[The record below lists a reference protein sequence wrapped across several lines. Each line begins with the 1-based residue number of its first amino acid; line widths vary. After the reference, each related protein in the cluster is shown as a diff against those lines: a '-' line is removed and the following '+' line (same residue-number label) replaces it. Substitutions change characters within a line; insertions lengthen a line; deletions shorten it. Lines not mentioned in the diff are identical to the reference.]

1 MPNIGQ
7 VTDANID
14 QAARDAAD
22 SAESAKLSKALQV
35 GFVIGTPVTFA
46 VFFVMI
52 YVIGDVELV
61 PALITALWVAIVGG
75 GFYGGVTGLLT
86 VLNKQGH

>member
-1 MPNIGQ
+1 M
-7 VTDANID
+7 TDANID

-22 SAESAKLSKALQV
+22 SAESASLSKALRV

-52 YVIGDVELV
+52 YFIGDVELV
-61 PALITALWVAIVGG
+61 PALVTALWVAIVGG
-75 GFYGGVTGLLT
+75 GFYGGITGLLT
-86 VLNKQGH
+86 VLNKHGH

>member
-1 MPNIGQ
+1 M
-7 VTDANID
+7 TDTSLD
-14 QAARDAAD
+14 QAARDAED
-22 SAESAKLSKALQV
+22 NAESAELSKALRV

-46 VFFVMI
+46 VFFVMV

-75 GFYGGVTGLLT
+75 GFYGGITGLLA
-86 VLNKQGH
+86 VLNKHGH

>member
-1 MPNIGQ
+1 MPIIGD
-7 VTDANID
+7 VTDTNID
-14 QAARDAAD
+14 PTSRDAAD
-22 SAESAKLSKALQV
+22 IDESAKLGKALRV

-75 GFYGGVTGLLT
+75 GFYGGITGLLT